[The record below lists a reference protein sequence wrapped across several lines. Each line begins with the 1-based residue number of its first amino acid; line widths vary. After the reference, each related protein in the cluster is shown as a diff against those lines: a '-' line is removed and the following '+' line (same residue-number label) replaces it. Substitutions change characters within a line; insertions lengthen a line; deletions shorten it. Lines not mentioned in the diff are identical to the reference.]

1 MKMGWGVHGG
11 LWREVWAEEWQE
23 CSRQGDTR
31 EGLEVRAAGTF
42 EAKKVVV
49 TKGQRG
55 EVEYMKGMLLFS
67 C

>member
-1 MKMGWGVHGG
+1 MSIEDCGERHGQRNG
-11 LWREVWAEEWQE
+11 KSIPDRE
-23 CSRQGDTR
+23 GDTC

-55 EVEYMKGMLLFS
+55 EAG
-67 C
+67 

>member
-1 MKMGWGVHGG
+1 MSTEDCGERCGQRSGKSVPD
-11 LWREVWAEEWQE
+11 R
-23 CSRQGDTR
+23 DTR